1 MSSWLKIILGWLLVV
16 GALLALEA
24 APYVWDGWL
33 PATCWPDCSCET
45 LRHAGVR
52 APLNA
57 YTNLAY
63 ILAALWMWNALPAET
78 PRRYGVVFVGATLA
92 LGLGSFFFH
101 ASLTFAGQW
110 FDTMGMY
117 LLVSFILLYALV
129 RWPLLDGKTFAAA
142 YVILNA
148 ILGVLLIVAPALRR
162 QVFMAELV
170 AAVLL
175 EVAYLIRR
183 RPPIRWGYLVAG
195 IAVFFLSDRLRAWDL
210 APWACR
216 PESWLQ
222 LHPAY
227 HLVSALALCLIFI
240 YYRSEEGVGSRR

>member
-1 MSSWLKIILGWLLVV
+1 MPSWLKTTFGLLLVA

-24 APYVWDGWL
+24 SPYVWDGWL

-52 APLNA
+52 TPLNT

-63 ILAALWMWNALPAET
+63 VAAAVWMWNALPAEE
-78 PRRYGVVFVGATLA
+78 PRRYGVIFVAATLA

-110 FDTMGMY
+110 FDAMGMY
-117 LLVSFILLYALV
+117 LLIGFILLYALA
-129 RWPLLDGKTFAAA
+129 RWPLLNGKAFAIA
-142 YVILNA
+142 YVLLNA
-148 ILGVLLIVAPALRR
+148 SLGVLLIVAPALRR

-170 AAVLL
+170 VAALL

-183 RPPIRWGYLVAG
+183 RPPIRWGYLAAG
-195 IAVFFLSDRLRAWDL
+195 LTTFFISDRFRAWDL

-222 LHPAY
+222 FHPLY
-227 HLVSALALCLIFI
+227 HCISALALCFIFV
-240 YYRSEEGVGSRR
+240 YYRSERE